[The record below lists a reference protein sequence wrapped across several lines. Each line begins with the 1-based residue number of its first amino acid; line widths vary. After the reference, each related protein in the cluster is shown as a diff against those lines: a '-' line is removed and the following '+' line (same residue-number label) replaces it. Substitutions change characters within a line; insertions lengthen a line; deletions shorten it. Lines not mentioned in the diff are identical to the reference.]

1 MFEVVSVSADE
12 MSFEKGV
19 ATTTRK
25 AVSVRR
31 GGLVHGTR
39 VLTYGGWVP
48 VEALTPGDLV
58 RTADNGFQPLRR
70 VSQDLISVPADETR
84 PDFLPVR
91 VPAGAAYNKRTVWLM
106 PEQGIAVAASWLDAQ
121 PSDSAIVAARLLS
134 GSFAF
139 GSAMPATR
147 FPVTTLFFD
156 QDEIIC
162 IEGGLRAYFPACR
175 IGGRARTTGQS
186 GYPVLDEESG
196 AALVA
201 SVAAARD
208 LSALACP
215 VSGSAVSVPR
225 APVVPVRPVRGER
238 RAGRPGRP
246 RLPALLLRADWQS

>member
-1 MFEVVSVSADE
+1 M
-12 MSFEKGV
+12 
-19 ATTTRK
+19 
-25 AVSVRR
+25 
-31 GGLVHGTR
+31 HGTR

-162 IEGGLRAYFPACR
+162 IEGGLRAYFPGCR